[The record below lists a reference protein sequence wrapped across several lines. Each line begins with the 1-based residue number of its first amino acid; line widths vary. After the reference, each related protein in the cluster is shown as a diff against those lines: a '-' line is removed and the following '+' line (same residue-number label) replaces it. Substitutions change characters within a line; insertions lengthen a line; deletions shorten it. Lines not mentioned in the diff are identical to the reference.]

1 MAQIRLNYPNIR
13 RFSSL
18 TSYRYLK
25 KATDEVH
32 AEAVLMTS
40 HGRYTTGNLA
50 RSLKKRTWIVRGG
63 AESRVWSDLDY
74 ARWVHDGTP
83 RHQIPIPWYPGRRPR
98 LKFFWRRVNATVF
111 FAKVNHPGQRGK
123 QFLTI
128 PLIRAA
134 RRNNMIVIVK

>member
-1 MAQIRLNYPNIR
+1 MVSYRLHHANIR
-13 RFSSL
+13 RFSTL
-18 TSYRYLK
+18 TSYRFLK
-25 KATDEVH
+25 KVTDEVH
-32 AEAVLMTS
+32 TEAVLMVS
-40 HGRYTTGNLA
+40 HGPYTTGNLA
-50 RSLKKRTWIVRGG
+50 RSLQKRTWIVRDG
-63 AESRVWSDLDY
+63 AESRVWSTLDY

-83 RHQIPIPWYPGRRPR
+83 RHQIPIPWYPGRRPH

-123 QFLTI
+123 QFIAI